1 MHASKPTPA
10 PIIKGNRFGN
20 FKCSRNRYEIDQINM
35 GSAVGSLMS
44 VQVRTYPDVAHVSG
58 MFWQKSSPNIDHWN
72 GVKNVLQFLQSIIG
86 LMLSEKEQV
95 LSNSCG
101 YKC

>member
-1 MHASKPTPA
+1 MPAS
-10 PIIKGNRFGN
+10 IVNDNRFGN
-20 FKCSRNRYEIDQINM
+20 FQCSRNRYEIDQMNVVPYVSTI
-35 GSAVGSLMS
+35 GSLMNI
-44 VQVRTYPDVAHVSG
+44 QVRTYTDVAYISG
-58 MFWQKSSPNIDHWN
+58 IFWQKSSPDIDHWN

-86 LMLSEKEQV
+86 LMLSKKEQV